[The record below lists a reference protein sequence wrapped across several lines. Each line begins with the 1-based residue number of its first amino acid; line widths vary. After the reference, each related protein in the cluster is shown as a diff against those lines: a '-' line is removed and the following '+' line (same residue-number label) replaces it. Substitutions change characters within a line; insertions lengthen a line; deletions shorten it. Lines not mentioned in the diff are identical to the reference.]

1 MGCENTPVVILHV
14 ASGLSMSYDKKKQIT
29 LETITKS
36 IAHLKSI
43 NSLLTLSSISATS
56 KDFSPSGKAVA
67 PTTILRNEACRA
79 LYELEVMP
87 KRTQHYRAKVLAKTI
102 GETPSSRDKRRLAR
116 LMRWNKDQL
125 ASFVIRLEHDLEAEV
140 RINSLLRNELLSLK
154 LGSG

>member
-1 MGCENTPVVILHV
+1 MGCENTPVVILHDEN
-14 ASGLSMSYDKKKQIT
+14 GLSMSYDKKKQIT
-29 LETITKS
+29 LETITKA

-43 NSLLTLSSISATS
+43 NALLTLSSISATS
-56 KDFSPSGKAVA
+56 KDFSSSGKAVA

-102 GETPSSRDKRRLAR
+102 GETPSSEDKRRLAR

-125 ASFVIRLEHDLEAEV
+125 ASFVIRLEHDIEIEV
-140 RINSLLRNELLSLK
+140 RNNSLLRNELLSLK
-154 LGSG
+154 LDGR